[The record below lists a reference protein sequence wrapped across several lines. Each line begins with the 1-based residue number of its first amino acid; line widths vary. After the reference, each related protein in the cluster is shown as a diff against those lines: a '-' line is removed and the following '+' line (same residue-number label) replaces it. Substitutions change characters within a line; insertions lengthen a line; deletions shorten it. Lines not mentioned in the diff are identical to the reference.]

1 MKKLTAVRLKES
13 TLEALQGIAEEDE
26 ETVSSLIR
34 KAVEEFV
41 QRRKAKK

>member
-13 TLEALQGIAEEDE
+13 TLEALREIAEVDE
-26 ETVSSLIR
+26 ETVSFLIR

-41 QRRKAKK
+41 QRRKNKK